1 MLSHLPVTLHTVKY
15 EFFLAKRYAFTKR
28 SHNFITIISVIST
41 LGIMVG
47 VAALICV
54 LSVFNG
60 FSSVVTGIL
69 VNFDPHIR
77 IVAAADSSAG
87 GTKYLANVQA
97 LLEKIRTQPDIRSV
111 AAVNREKA
119 VIVHY
124 TLPRI
129 AMLSGIDERD
139 VKKVSGLSEAMTG
152 GTMQL
157 DSEGIILG
165 QLLADNM
172 AIIPGDTIEVLSP
185 NGMERILTEPVVP
198 KSKNLIVRGIF
209 GTNNREYD
217 AQNAYVGLST
227 SKDLFEIP
235 DGAATSIEI
244 RLDDIHNSIPVKQEL
259 QKIFPASQYSIQ
271 TWYDLHTDLYSV
283 MEMERWI
290 AYAILILIVAVASF
304 SIFSALT
311 LTVYE
316 KKRDIGL
323 LLALGAETA
332 NIRRVYLYQGLLTGV
347 LGVILGS
354 LIGLGIIWAQKEF
367 GFFKLDTSVYII
379 PALPVELRWT
389 DFISVSL
396 GALILVMLATIFPA
410 RRAAMVSPADA
421 LRWE

>member
-1 MLSHLPVTLHTVKY
+1 
-15 EFFLAKRYAFTKR
+15 
-28 SHNFITIISVIST
+28 
-41 LGIMVG
+41 
-47 VAALICV
+47 
-54 LSVFNG
+54 
-60 FSSVVTGIL
+60 
-69 VNFDPHIR
+69 
-77 IVAAADSSAG
+77 
-87 GTKYLANVQA
+87 
-97 LLEKIRTQPDIRSV
+97 
-111 AAVNREKA
+111 
-119 VIVHY
+119 
-124 TLPRI
+124 
-129 AMLSGIDERD
+129 MLSGIDERD

-152 GTMQL
+152 GIMQL

>member
-1 MLSHLPVTLHTVKY
+1 
-15 EFFLAKRYAFTKR
+15 LAKRYAYTKR
-28 SHNFITIISVIST
+28 SQNFITIISVIST

-60 FSSVVTGIL
+60 FSSVVQGIL
-69 VNFDPHIR
+69 IKFDPHVR
-77 IVAAADSSAG
+77 IVASADSNIES
-87 GTKYLANVQA
+87 TKYLANANELMAQVRS
-97 LLEKIRTQPDIRSV
+97 LPDVVSV

-124 TLPRI
+124 ALPRI
-129 AMLSGIDERD
+129 AILSGIDEKD
-139 VKKVSGLSEAMTG
+139 VKKVSGLDEAVSAGKMR
-152 GTMQL
+152 L

-172 AIIPGDTIEVLSP
+172 AIIVGDTIEVFSP
-185 NGMERILTEPVVP
+185 IGMERILTEPVMP
-198 KSKNLIVRGIF
+198 RSKKLIVRGIF

-217 AQNAYVGLST
+217 GQNAYASLAVT
-227 SKDLFEIP
+227 KDLFDIP
-235 DGAATSIEI
+235 EGAATSVEI
-244 RLDDIHNSIPVKQEL
+244 RLNDIHNSIAVKAEL
-259 QKIFPASQYSIQ
+259 EKILPKEKYTVQ
-271 TWYDLHTDLYSV
+271 TWYDLHGDLYSV

-323 LLALGAETA
+323 LLALGAEPG
-332 NIRRVYLYQGLLTGV
+332 NIRRIYLLQGLLTGV
-347 LGVILGS
+347 GGVILGS
-354 LIGLGIIWAQKEF
+354 VIGLGIIWAQQEF

-379 PALPVELRWT
+379 AALPVELRWT
-389 DFISVSL
+389 DFVSVSI
-396 GALILVMLATIFPA
+396 GAMLLVILATIYPA
-410 RRAAMVSPADA
+410 RRAALTAPADA